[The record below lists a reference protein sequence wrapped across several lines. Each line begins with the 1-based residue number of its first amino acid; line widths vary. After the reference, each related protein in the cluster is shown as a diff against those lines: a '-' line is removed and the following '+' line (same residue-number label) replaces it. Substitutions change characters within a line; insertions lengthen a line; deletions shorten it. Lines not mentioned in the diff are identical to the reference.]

1 MKQVVIG
8 AIAAS
13 VLFFASCGERK
24 EYREMIG
31 LELHTPY
38 SVKYESSESY
48 EDEIRQT
55 MQEYYHAI
63 NPFDSASVISRVNR
77 NEPVVVDSIFASVF
91 TTAMQ
96 VAQVTGGALD
106 VTCAPFINLWGFG
119 FAYDSIDVTQDV
131 IDSIHAFVGYEK
143 VMLQDG
149 RVVKKDPRV
158 LLNFSALGDGCSC
171 DLIGGLLE
179 WHGVENYMVEVGG
192 EVRARGVN
200 QRGMAWRVGI
210 VTPEDDPDGVNH
222 DLQAVVALEG
232 LHGLATSGNYRNFY
246 EKDGRKYG
254 HTIDPLSGYPACQDV
269 LSATVIAPTAMEADA
284 YATALMVMGRER
296 AKVLACQQPDIA
308 YYLIYIDSDDSIRT
322 EYSSSFE
329 SFLEQ

>member
-1 MKQVVIG
+1 MKHVVIG
-8 AIAAS
+8 VIAVS

-24 EYREMIG
+24 TYREMIG

-38 SVKYESSESY
+38 SVKYESAESY

-63 NPFDSASVISRVNR
+63 NPFDSTSIISRVNR
-77 NEPVVVDSIFASVF
+77 NEPVAIDSIFASVF

-96 VAQVTGGALD
+96 VAQATDGALD

-119 FAYDSIDVTQDV
+119 FAHDSIDVTQEV
-131 IDSIHAFVGYEK
+131 IDSVRAFVGYEK

-179 WHGVENYMVEVGG
+179 RHGVENYMVEVGG

-210 VTPEDDPDGVNH
+210 VTPEDDPDGTNH
-222 DLQAVVALEG
+222 DLQAVVALDG
-232 LHGLATSGNYRNFY
+232 LHGLATSGNYRNYY

-254 HTIDPLSGYPACQDV
+254 HTIDPISGYPACQDV

-284 YATALMVMGRER
+284 YATALMAMGRER
-296 AKVLACQQPDIA
+296 AKELVCRQPDIA
-308 YYLIYIDSDDSIRT
+308 YYLVYIDSDDSIRT
-322 EYSSSFE
+322 EYSPSFE
-329 SFLEQ
+329 PFLE